1 MKGKWVMIMNRIK
14 YRLFMTL
21 TVCGFLLLGA
31 SCSKDDEPVQTVE
44 GVTVTISAQ
53 SDLQTRTTLPVYNGN
68 LNQDDGKGIR
78 GVQHVTDVYLYVFE
92 KSSGSEDYICKSM
105 QDVHWSERIDRDV
118 NDKLP
123 TTTSELS
130 YTINYKFSKDC
141 IYKLVAVGIDNAEPE
156 DEMQDYDGMNSA
168 LTYGLPNSIGIDS
181 NLSNPITLQSGRT
194 TDDMAHSEFFTGYI
208 DYNPSTQ
215 GTNLGIID
223 LWRRVAGLQVCLNQI
238 PKEVERVRILLYNS
252 QNTQVKLLPSAP
264 QKSETDKKIITDFIT
279 SPYGNDS
286 GNDSFNEEG
295 RVLMD
300 KTFTKADIE
309 NVGSSGVATQATY
322 KCSMTAFMLP
332 VNIPDRELYDHTLVA
347 EFITTSITGIVG
359 TSKKVRLM
367 KPWQNSDGLEFEN
380 ETDIGT
386 GIIDD
391 LDKYLFPI
399 EANHFYCLGTPS
411 NPINCGDVLN

>member
-1 MKGKWVMIMNRIK
+1 
-14 YRLFMTL
+14 MTL

-31 SCSKDDEPVQTVE
+31 SCSKDDEAVQTVE

-53 SDLQTRTTLPVYNGN
+53 SDLQTRTTLPVYDDN

-92 KSSGSEDYICKSM
+92 KSSDSEDYICRSM
-105 QDVHWSERIDRDV
+105 QDVQWSERINRD
-118 NDKLP
+118 NGKLP
-123 TTTSELS
+123 IATSELS
-130 YTINYKFSKDC
+130 YTISYKFDKNC
-141 IYKLVAVGIDNAEPE
+141 IYRLVAVGIDKAESNE
-156 DEMQDYDGMNSA
+156 EMQDYDGMNSA
-168 LTYGLPNSIGIDS
+168 LTYGLPNSIEVGS
-181 NLSNPITLQSGRT
+181 SLSAPITLQAEMT

-208 DYNPSTQ
+208 EYNPSTQ
-215 GTNLGIID
+215 GTNLGTID

-238 PKEVERVRILLYNS
+238 PQEVERVRILLYNS
-252 QNTQVKLLPSAP
+252 QNTEVKLLPSAP
-264 QKSETDKKIITDFIT
+264 IGNEITDFIT
-279 SPYGNDS
+279 SPYRND
-286 GNDSFNEEG
+286 EG
-295 RVLMD
+295 MILMD
-300 KTFTKADIE
+300 KTFTD
-309 NVGSSGVATQATY
+309 NDSYYPSSGGSGIVSDPVY

-332 VNIPDRELYDHTLVA
+332 VNIPDRELYDYTFVA

-367 KPWQNSDGLEFEN
+367 KPWQNSDDLQFED

-399 EANHFYCLGTPS
+399 QANHFYCLGTPS
-411 NPINCGDVLN
+411 NPIDCGKVLN

>member
-1 MKGKWVMIMNRIK
+1 
-14 YRLFMTL
+14 MTL

-53 SDLQTRTTLPVYNGN
+53 SDLQTRTTLPVY
-68 LNQDDGKGIR
+68 DGKDTDGKPIYGTKIN

-92 KSSGSEDYICKSM
+92 KSSGSEDYICMSM
-105 QDVHWSERIDRDV
+105 QDVRWSDRIVRDE

-130 YTINYKFSKDC
+130 YTISYKFDKNC
-141 IYKLVAVGIDNAEPE
+141 IYRLVAVGIDNAELE
-156 DEMQDYDGMNSA
+156 EEMQDYDGKNSA
-168 LTYGLPNSIGIDS
+168 LTYGLPKSIGIDS
-181 NLSNPITLQSGRT
+181 NLNNPITLQSGKT

-215 GTNLGIID
+215 GTNLGTID
-223 LWRRVAGLQVCLNQI
+223 LWRRVAGLQVCLNLI

-264 QKSETDKKIITDFIT
+264 IASRITDYIT
-279 SPYGNDS
+279 SPY

-300 KTFTKADIE
+300 KTFTMDDLYSPE
-309 NVGSSGVATQATY
+309 SGSGVVSDY
-322 KCSMTAFMLP
+322 FYRCSMTAFMLP
-332 VNIPDRELYDHTLVA
+332 VNIPDRELYDYTLVA
-347 EFITTSITGIVG
+347 EFITTSMTGIVG
-359 TSKKVRLM
+359 SSKKVRLI
-367 KPWQNSDGLEFEN
+367 KPWQNSDGLDFED

-399 EANHFYCLGTPS
+399 QANHFYCLGTPS
-411 NPINCGDVLN
+411 NPIDCSEVLN

>member
-1 MKGKWVMIMNRIK
+1 MK
-14 YRLFMTL
+14 L

-105 QDVHWSERIDRDV
+105 QDVHWSDRIDRDEKG
-118 NDKLP
+118 KLP
-123 TTTSELS
+123 IKTSKLS
-130 YTINYKFSKDC
+130 YTISYKFDKNC
-141 IYKLVAVGIDNAEPE
+141 IYRLVAVGIDNAEST
-156 DEMQDYDGMNSA
+156 DEMQDYDGMKSA
-168 LTYGLPNSIGIDS
+168 LTYGLPDSIKVGS
-181 NLSNPITLQSGRT
+181 SLSAPITLQSGKT

-208 DYNPSTQ
+208 DYNPLTQ

-223 LWRRVAGLQVCLNQI
+223 LWRRVAGLQVCLNNI
-238 PKEVERVRILLYNS
+238 PQEVERVRILLYNS
-252 QNTQVKLLPSAP
+252 QNTKVKILPSD
-264 QKSETDKKIITDFIT
+264 SIESGITDFIT
-279 SPYGNDS
+279 SPYG
-286 GNDSFNEEG
+286 GKPFYEKG

-300 KTFTKADIE
+300 TTFIE
-309 NVGSSGVATQATY
+309 KGIMNLDENIRIGSSSSDYQ
-322 KCSMTAFMLP
+322 CSMTAFMLP
-332 VNIPDRELYDHTLVA
+332 MDVPDRGRYDYTLVA

-367 KPWQNSDGLEFEN
+367 KPWQNSDNLQLED

>member
-1 MKGKWVMIMNRIK
+1 
-14 YRLFMTL
+14 MTL

-53 SDLQTRTTLPVYNGN
+53 SDLQTRTTLPVY
-68 LNQDDGKGIR
+68 DGKDTDGKPIYGTKID
-78 GVQHVTDVYLYVFE
+78 GVQHVTDVYLYIYE
-92 KSSGSEDYICKSM
+92 MND
-105 QDVHWSERIDRDV
+105 DRTDGV
-118 NDKLP
+118 CRAQFNVGWREHFNSLP
-123 TTTSELS
+123 TKTETMQ
-130 YTINYKFSKDC
+130 YTLAYTFTVGE
-141 IYKLVAVGIDNAEPE
+141 IYRLVAVGVDGAESE
-156 DEMQDYDGMNSA
+156 DIMQDYDGKNSI
-168 LTYGLPNSIGIDS
+168 LTYGLPKSIEIGSKLTD
-181 NLSNPITLQSGRT
+181 PITLLQGKT
-194 TDDMAHSEFFTGYI
+194 PTDMAHSEFFTGYI
-208 DYNPSTQ
+208 DYDPSTQ

-264 QKSETDKKIITDFIT
+264 QESETDKKIITDFIT

-286 GNDSFNEEG
+286 GNDSFNEKG

-332 VNIPDRELYDHTLVA
+332 VNIPDREMYDYTLVA

>member
-1 MKGKWVMIMNRIK
+1 
-14 YRLFMTL
+14 MTL

-53 SDLQTRTTLPVYNGN
+53 SDLQTRTTLPVY
-68 LNQDDGKGIR
+68 DGKDTDGKPIYGTEID
-78 GVQHVTDVYLYVFE
+78 GVQHVTDVYLYIYE
-92 KSSGSEDYICKSM
+92 MDKTWTAGECKARFNVGWREHFNS
-105 QDVHWSERIDRDV
+105 
-118 NDKLP
+118 LP
-123 TTTSELS
+123 TKTETMQ
-130 YTINYKFSKDC
+130 YTFAYTFVVGKNYR
-141 IYKLVAVGIDNAEPE
+141 LVAVGVDGATEQDNMP
-156 DEMQDYDGMNSA
+156 DYDGMNSIE
-168 LTYGLPNSIGIDS
+168 TYGLPKSIRTGSKLTD
-181 NLSNPITLQSGRT
+181 PITLQEGKT
-194 TDDMAHSEFFTGYI
+194 PTDMAHSEFFTGYI

-264 QKSETDKKIITDFIT
+264 QESETDKKIITDFIT
-279 SPYGNDS
+279 RPY

-300 KTFTKADIE
+300 KTFTEDDLYLP
-309 NVGSSGVATQATY
+309 GSSKGVVSDYAY
-322 KCSMTAFMLP
+322 KCSLTAFMLP
-332 VNIPDRELYDHTLVA
+332 VNIPDRELYDYTLVA
-347 EFITTSITGIVG
+347 EFVTTSITGIVG

-399 EANHFYCLGTPS
+399 QANHFYCLGTPS
-411 NPINCGDVLN
+411 NPIDCSKVLN

>member
-1 MKGKWVMIMNRIK
+1 
-14 YRLFMTL
+14 MTL

-53 SDLQTRTTLPVYNGN
+53 SDLQTRTTLPVY
-68 LNQDDGKGIR
+68 DGKDTDGKPIYGTEID

-92 KSSGSEDYICKSM
+92 KNSGSGDYVCKSM
-105 QDVHWSERIDRDV
+105 QDVHWSERIDRDE
-118 NDKLP
+118 NGKLP
-123 TTTSELS
+123 IKTSKLS
-130 YTINYKFSKDC
+130 YTISYKFDKNC
-141 IYKLVAVGIDNAEPE
+141 IYRLVAVGIDNAKSKE
-156 DEMQDYDGMNSA
+156 EMQDYDGMKSA
-168 LTYGLPNSIGIDS
+168 LTYGLPDSIKVGS
-181 NLSNPITLQSGRT
+181 SLSAPITLQSGKT

-223 LWRRVAGLQVCLNQI
+223 LWRRVAGLQVCLNNI
-238 PKEVERVRILLYNS
+238 PQEVERVRILLYNS
-252 QNTQVKLLPSAP
+252 QNTEVNILPVPAAVNEHN
-264 QKSETDKKIITDFIT
+264 KVADYIT
-279 SPYGNDS
+279 SPYGKDP
-286 GNDSFNEEG
+286 FNEEG

-300 KTFTKADIE
+300 KVFTEDVVDGNAK
-309 NVGSSGVATQATY
+309 VGTSSDAYQ
-322 KCSMTAFMLP
+322 CSMTAFILP
-332 VNIPDRELYDHTLVA
+332 MNIPDRERYDYTLVA

-367 KPWQNSDGLEFEN
+367 KPWQNSDNLQLED

-399 EANHFYCLGTPS
+399 EANHFYCLGIPS
-411 NPINCGDVLN
+411 KPIDCSGVLQ

>member
-1 MKGKWVMIMNRIK
+1 
-14 YRLFMTL
+14 MTL

-53 SDLQTRTTLPVYNGN
+53 SDLQTRTTLPVYDED

-78 GVQHVTDVYLYVFE
+78 GVQHVTDVYLYIYEMDDEETNGV
-92 KSSGSEDYICKSM
+92 CKACFNVGWREHFNS
-105 QDVHWSERIDRDV
+105 
-118 NDKLP
+118 LP
-123 TTTSELS
+123 TETAAMQ
-130 YTINYKFSKDC
+130 YTFAYTFTVGKT
-141 IYKLVAVGIDNAEPE
+141 YRLVAVGVDGATE
-156 DEMQDYDGMNSA
+156 QDKMPHYDGMNSKE
-168 LTYGLPNSIGIDS
+168 TYGLPESIRTGSKLTD
-181 NLSNPITLQSGRT
+181 PITLLPGNT
-194 TDDMAHSEFFTGYI
+194 PTDMAHSEFFTGAVDFTPRSENDKNI
-208 DYNPSTQ
+208 Q
-215 GTNLGIID
+215 VINLF
-223 LWRRVAGLQVCLNQI
+223 RRVAGLQVCLNQI

-264 QKSETDKKIITDFIT
+264 QERETDKIIITDFIT
-279 SPYGNDS
+279 SPYG
-286 GNDSFNEEG
+286 GKPFYEKG
-295 RVLMD
+295 MVLMD
-300 KTFTKADIE
+300 KILGEEDKVEPEYTTGALPDP
-309 NVGSSGVATQATY
+309 TY
-322 KCSMTAFMLP
+322 KFSMTAFMLP